1 MELESRKTNDART
14 PLEATMP
21 RTDSYYASEY
31 NAPGGGCDA
40 GRLSDDDEK
49 RGANGASEARW
60 GLRGYNPP
68 AHLRLDGYAYVE
80 AEDSLSARVRMSKI
94 VPRTIH
100 ECEVAYDDCGLDE
113 EVVAGG
119 GGLALE
125 AEEALSEGAR
135 RVSGGMSSRPSWG
148 PNAYHGACAV

>member
-1 MELESRKTNDART
+1 MELETRKTNDART

-21 RTDSYYASEY
+21 RSDSYYASEY
-31 NAPGGGCDA
+31 NAPGGGCD
-40 GRLSDDDEK
+40 SK
-49 RGANGASEARW
+49 RGAKLDGVDTQARW

-100 ECEVAYDDCGLDE
+100 ECEVAYDDYGLDE
-113 EVVAGG
+113 EVAGG
-119 GGLALE
+119 SLALE
-125 AEEALSEGAR
+125 AEEARGAR
-135 RVSGGMSSRPSWG
+135 RVSGAMSSRPSWG

>member
-14 PLEATMP
+14 PLEATMA
-21 RTDSYYASEY
+21 RSDSYYASEY
-31 NAPGGGCDA
+31 NAPGGGGD
-40 GRLSDDDEK
+40 SNSNK
-49 RGANGASEARW
+49 RGADDVGEARW

-100 ECEVAYDDCGLDE
+100 ECEVAYDGDYGLDE
-113 EVVAGG
+113 DVAG

-125 AEEALSEGAR
+125 PEEASGAR
-135 RVSGGMSSRPSWG
+135 RVSGSMSSRPSWG

>member
-14 PLEATMP
+14 PHEATMA
-21 RTDSYYASEY
+21 RSDSYYASEY
-31 NAPGGGCDA
+31 NAPGGGCHA
-40 GRLSDDDEK
+40 GGTNK
-49 RGANGASEARW
+49 MMNGAKTREARW

-100 ECEVAYDDCGLDE
+100 ER
-113 EVVAGG
+113 EVVYEDYGVVDEDVA
-119 GGLALE
+119 GGLALKAE
-125 AEEALSEGAR
+125 AAAGAR
-135 RVSGGMSSRPSWG
+135 RVSGAMSSRPSWG

>member
-1 MELESRKTNDART
+1 MARS
-14 PLEATMP
+14 
-21 RTDSYYASEY
+21 DSYYASEY
-31 NAPGGGCDA
+31 NAPGGGCHA
-40 GRLSDDDEK
+40 GGTNAMID
-49 RGANGASEARW
+49 GAKTREARW

-100 ECEVAYDDCGLDE
+100 ECEVAYDDYGLDE
-113 EVVAGG
+113 EVAGG
-119 GGLALE
+119 SLALE
-125 AEEALSEGAR
+125 AEEARGAR
-135 RVSGGMSSRPSWG
+135 RVSGAMSSRPSWG

>member
-21 RTDSYYASEY
+21 RSDSYYASEY
-31 NAPGGGCDA
+31 NAPGGGCDSKQQL
-40 GRLSDDDEK
+40 RET
-49 RGANGASEARW
+49 RGDANNEARW

-100 ECEVAYDDCGLDE
+100 ECEVAYDDYGLDE
-113 EVVAGG
+113 EVA

-125 AEEALSEGAR
+125 AEEARGAR
-135 RVSGGMSSRPSWG
+135 RVSGRMSSRPSWG

>member
-1 MELESRKTNDART
+1 MELESRKTSDART

-21 RTDSYYASEY
+21 RSDSYYASEY

-40 GRLSDDDEK
+40 KQE
-49 RGANGASEARW
+49 RGASGDARNEARW

-100 ECEVAYDDCGLDE
+100 EREVAYEDYGVVDE
-113 EVVAGG
+113 DVA

-125 AEEALSEGAR
+125 AEEAAGAR
-135 RVSGGMSSRPSWG
+135 RVSGAMSSRPSWG

>member
-1 MELESRKTNDART
+1 MESRKTNDART

-31 NAPGGGCDA
+31 NGAC
-40 GRLSDDDEK
+40 
-49 RGANGASEARW
+49 GANGRRSLGNENEKGDDDARSRW

-68 AHLRLDGYAYVE
+68 AHLRLDGYAYDE

-94 VPRTIH
+94 VPRTID
-100 ECEVAYDDCGLDE
+100 EREVAYGEDYAGGLDE
-113 EVVAGG
+113 EDGVGA

-125 AEEALSEGAR
+125 AEDARGAR

-148 PNAYHGACAV
+148 PNAYAGSCAV